1 MKSSY
6 SQSQMDQ
13 KNYLEEIRF
22 WEHPPWSGIVQN
34 EERNKK
40 FFNENKTD
48 SSPTPHQDDS
58 TREDVEAQHD
68 FLSITRD
75 FIYRHHVEP
84 RVKLYMPRE
93 ESFPFPLWKL
103 STLPETL
110 INHWMYF
117 WRKKLMVIG
126 TWLEK
131 ENYPMRRQDSQDS
144 FYFRKGHQKDAHGPG
159 GDLRWNKQP
168 LVLMMCGQICGNLCP
183 MQRKRKQN
191 KDGLSRNQSS
201 TMPDNREEYSSLNQ
215 TTKNSSSQW
224 KPLVESVKFRCRQQ
238 CLAKYRQRAVDK
250 PTAILGNATQNT
262 LVLSI
267 PTNARDQ
274 G

>member
-1 MKSSY
+1 
-6 SQSQMDQ
+6 MDQ

-22 WEHPPWSGIVQN
+22 WELPPWSGIVQN

-40 FFNENKTD
+40 FFNENKAD
-48 SSPTPHQDDS
+48 SSPTPHQGWLNTGRCGSQKWFLVNYKRFHLSPSRGTQSQTVHAERRIISFSAESYRRYQKHSYIIGCSVGEKDWWSLERGWRKRIIRCVDRIHKIRS
-58 TREDVEAQHD
+58 TLGKATRRMHMVRED
-68 FLSITRD
+68 L
-75 FIYRHHVEP
+75 
-84 RVKLYMPRE
+84 
-93 ESFPFPLWKL
+93 
-103 STLPETL
+103 
-110 INHWMYF
+110 
-117 WRKKLMVIG
+117 
-126 TWLEK
+126 
-131 ENYPMRRQDSQDS
+131 RR
-144 FYFRKGHQKDAHGPG
+144 
-159 GDLRWNKQP
+159 NKQP

-250 PTAILGNATQNT
+250 PTAILGNARQNT

>member
-117 WRKKLMVIG
+117 WRKNWWSLERGWRKRIIRCVDRIHKIRSTLGKATRRMHMVREETYGETNNLSSWWCVARYVEIYVRCS
-126 TWLEK
+126 EK
-131 ENYPMRRQDSQDS
+131 ESKTKMDYRETKARQ
-144 FYFRKGHQKDAHGPG
+144 
-159 GDLRWNKQP
+159 
-168 LVLMMCGQICGNLCP
+168 C
-183 MQRKRKQN
+183 
-191 KDGLSRNQSS
+191 
-201 TMPDNREEYSSLNQ
+201 Q
-215 TTKNSSSQW
+215 TTERNILHWTKRRRIQAHN
-224 KPLVESVKFRCRQQ
+224 ESRW
-238 CLAKYRQRAVDK
+238 
-250 PTAILGNATQNT
+250 
-262 LVLSI
+262 
-267 PTNARDQ
+267 
-274 G
+274 